1 MSSVLRQAC
10 RHTFSGIWLLL
21 MLGGCAVGPEYSPPG
36 TDLPAS
42 WSESQQPSGEM
53 QREMLADWWRLFED
67 PVLDKLIDTAIVTNP
82 DRDLALARIR
92 EARERFRISRATM
105 LPNLSGSGTT
115 SVLESTGPTG
125 DTDWLELYDV
135 ALDASWELDI
145 FGGSRRSVEAA
156 GATIE
161 ARHADYVDV
170 MTSLVAEVA
179 LTYVNLRTLEARL
192 EITQSN
198 VAVQE
203 QTFALVQWRTEAGL
217 TTALDVAQAAA
228 NLATTRA
235 QVPLL
240 ERDVAQSRNK
250 LGFLTGEASADID
263 SILGMATTI
272 PVTRE
277 SVAIGVPSD
286 TVRQRGDIRSAE
298 RNLAVQS
305 ARVGIATAN
314 LYPSFRLVGF
324 IGRSASDLSGLTER
338 TAQTTNLAASVT
350 APIFNA
356 GQLRAN
362 VAVEDALYAQAL
374 ASLEKTVLNALREVE
389 DALAA
394 QTAANERT
402 AYLHLAVREAERAN
416 VFASQ
421 EYKAGLTDFNRVLD
435 TQRTL
440 LTAQEQLVLNQ
451 SAESTATIQLYK
463 AVGGGWDAA
472 EVPPSER

>member
-305 ARVGIATAN
+305 ARIGIATAN

-324 IGRSASDLSGLTER
+324 IGRSASDLSGLFEDN
-338 TAQTTNLAASVT
+338 AQATNLAASVS
-350 APIFNA
+350 APLFNA

-374 ASLEKTVLNALREVE
+374 ATLEKTILNALREVE

-394 QTAANERT
+394 QTAAHERT
-402 AYLHLAVREAERAN
+402 GYLRLAVQEAERAN
-416 VFASQ
+416 LLASQ
-421 EYKAGLTDFNRVLD
+421 EYEAGLTEFDRVLD

-463 AVGGGWDAA
+463 AVGGGWDASI
-472 EVPPSER
+472 PTGQGT